1 MNNTAETLNDK
12 HLTLQE
18 HLVELRRRLMWSCA
32 VFLLVF
38 GICYLGAEHIYA
50 FLVQPLADIY
60 HGETNR
66 RLIYTG
72 LAEAFFTY
80 LKVSFFAA
88 AFVSFPFLAWQIYSF
103 MAPGLYKREKHFLLP
118 FLVAT
123 PVLFLMGAALAYY
136 FIFPLA
142 WRFFLGFESMGADTG
157 VPIQLEA
164 RVSEYLSL
172 VMQLI
177 MGFGIA
183 FQLPVL
189 LTLLTRVGLVS
200 AQGLA
205 KKRRYAIVGIFIIA
219 AILTPPDV
227 VSQLGLA
234 FPMLLLYEISV
245 LACKRIEKT
254 KQQRENHA

>member
-1 MNNTAETLNDK
+1 MSNATEALNDK

-18 HLVELRRRLMWSCA
+18 HLIELRRRLMWSVA
-32 VFLLVF
+32 VFLVVF
-38 GICYLGAEHIYA
+38 GVCYLGAEHIYA
-50 FLVQPLADIY
+50 FLVEPLAAIY
-60 HGETNR
+60 HGEANR

-72 LAEAFFTY
+72 LTEAFFTY
-80 LKVSFFAA
+80 VKVSFFAA
-88 AFVSFPFLAWQIYSF
+88 AFVSFPFLAWQIYGF
-103 MAPGLYKREKHFLLP
+103 LAPGLYKREKHLLLP

-123 PVLFLMGAALAYY
+123 PVLFVMGAALAYY

-142 WRFFLGFESMGADTG
+142 WRFFLGFESLGADTG

-177 MGFGIA
+177 MAFGIA

-200 AQGLA
+200 AQSLA

-234 FPMLLLYEISV
+234 LPMLLLYEISV
-245 LACKRIEKT
+245 LACKRIERM